1 MTSTVSSWKERIF
14 SLTKDP
20 EKKGCCGRIKIALVA
35 KLCPTLCHSMDCNP
49 PGSSVHGILQPRIL
63 EWAAIS
69 FSRGSSQPRDWAWVS
84 CISSKC
90 FTALLSEPGRKTR
103 LKIAQRSN
111 PKVLDFL
118 GALIEVAIRLSVP
131 IWSHNLVLP
140 RKQNVTQLNSLV
152 IPGWGGDVGGWSWRF
167 LYIYPM
173 SMKRCRNSR

>member
-1 MTSTVSSWKERIF
+1 MAESVLKVLITQLYP
-14 SLTKDP
+14 SLCD
-20 EKKGCCGRIKIALVA
+20 
-35 KLCPTLCHSMDCNP
+35 SMDCSL

-63 EWAAIS
+63 EWATIS
-69 FSRGSSQPRDWAWVS
+69 FSRGSSQPRDWAQVS
-84 CISSKC
+84 CISGKC
-90 FTALLSEPGRKTR
+90 FTPLLFEPGWKTQ

-131 IWSHNLVLP
+131 IWLHNLVLP
-140 RKQNVTQLNSLV
+140 HKQNVTQLNSLV
-152 IPGWGGDVGGWSWRF
+152 IPGRGGDVGGWSWRF